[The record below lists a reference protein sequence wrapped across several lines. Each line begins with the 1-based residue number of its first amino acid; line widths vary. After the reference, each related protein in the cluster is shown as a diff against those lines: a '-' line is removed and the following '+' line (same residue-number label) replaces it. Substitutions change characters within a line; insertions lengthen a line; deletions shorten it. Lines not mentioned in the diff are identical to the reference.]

1 MDYNKFEDRISD
13 WIENSMDIKER
24 KEFEKFLK
32 DNPQY
37 QFKIDSVR
45 DAITSMNNAPT
56 LKVSDNFDKKL
67 NTKIKAL
74 NGKKEVNKGFFGFST
89 QNFVYLT
96 LSLMCIFIFSAYLIQ
111 PSDSSYLIVDEEI
124 STDQINSDEDTVPE
138 IKDVDLL
145 NDVNGSFV
153 SDKE

>member
-1 MDYNKFEDRISD
+1 
-13 WIENSMDIKER
+13 
-24 KEFEKFLK
+24 
-32 DNPQY
+32 
-37 QFKIDSVR
+37 
-45 DAITSMNNAPT
+45 MNNAPT